1 MGGSSPEL
9 LCQAH
14 KFVMWMAMT
23 HDTDVESE
31 VPDFV
36 QRPPYCR
43 IDPRLFVAEGAATQS
58 GEKHLAK
65 EALARGNETARTRV
79 FDIVRGYAWPG
90 AYTGRALRDLP
101 ESFVSSARADI

>member
-1 MGGSSPEL
+1 
-9 LCQAH
+9 
-14 KFVMWMAMT
+14 MAMA

-58 GEKHLAK
+58 GEKHRAR

-90 AYTGRALRDLP
+90 AYTGRALRNRFMERWDGRERDLAAAL
-101 ESFVSSARADI
+101 ETERAAYQVRA